1 MGATV
6 KVRDEVVDLFITSAL
21 PTIVER
27 LQPEL
32 VLVFGSRVRGE
43 AHAGS
48 DLDVIVV
55 AQAFADIPF
64 LKRMPMLLRL
74 ARFPR
79 HIDFLCY
86 TPEEFEQ
93 VRSVSAVVNDA
104 LREGEVV
111 YRGRETALAQ
121 EITTS

>member
-1 MGATV
+1 M
-6 KVRDEVVDLFITSAL
+6 KERDEVVDLFITSAL
-21 PTIVER
+21 PRLVER

-32 VLVFGSRVRGE
+32 VLVFGSRARGE

-55 AQAFADIPF
+55 AQAFAEIPF

-111 YRGRETALAQ
+111 YQRRETALAQ
-121 EITTS
+121 EVTTS